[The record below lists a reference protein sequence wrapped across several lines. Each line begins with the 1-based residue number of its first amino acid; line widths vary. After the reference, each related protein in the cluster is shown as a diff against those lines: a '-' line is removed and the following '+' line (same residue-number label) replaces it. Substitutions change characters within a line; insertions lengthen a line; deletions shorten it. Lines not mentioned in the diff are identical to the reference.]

1 MKAWVLHKPGDIRF
15 EEVEKPRPS
24 AGEVLVKVEAAG
36 ICGSDIPRTFDTGA
50 HKMPLIIG
58 HEFSGRVVEYDDIDL
73 IDRSSIVG
81 EGVPAVDIS
90 AGGDKEWIG
99 KRVGIFPLIP
109 CKKCGPCLSGHYEM
123 CRSYSYL
130 GSRRDGAFAEYV
142 SVPIWNLIELPDA
155 VSFEEAAMLEP
166 MSVAVHAMRI
176 GLGEITKGQNSS
188 IATDQLFMLEKSKS
202 IAVCGLGTIGLL
214 LIQFLLDAGYT
225 NIYVVGNKD
234 LQKSLVVKI
243 GVGPERF
250 CDIRMENVLE
260 WLADKTGGVDLFFE
274 CVGRNESISYAID
287 SAVPGG
293 RVVLVGNPY
302 GDITFSR
309 NTYWKILRNQLTILG
324 TWNSSFTGQDL
335 ESTQKNLPGITQDD
349 WHYVIERLCTKRIDP
364 AVLITHRYP
373 LDQLDTGLH
382 VMKDKKEEYCKV
394 MISCQQEKQ

>member
-1 MKAWVLHKPGDIRF
+1 MKAWVLHKLGDIRF
-15 EEVEKPRPS
+15 EEVERPQPS
-24 AGEVLVKVEAAG
+24 EGEVLVKVEAAG

-58 HEFSGRVVEYDDIDL
+58 HEFSGRVVEYDDIDTPDGMHFSFDKSL
-73 IDRSSIVG
+73 
-81 EGVPAVDIS
+81 GVEDS
-90 AGGDKEWIG
+90 KQKSDNRLQCGNEWIG
-99 KRVGIFPLIP
+99 RRVGIFPLIP
-109 CKKCGPCLSGHYEM
+109 CKKCGPCLGGHYEM

-142 SVPIWNLIELPDA
+142 SVPVWNLIELPES

-176 GLGEITKGQNSS
+176 GIGTEQVSKTAS
-188 IATDQLFMLEKSKS
+188 IV
-202 IAVCGLGTIGLL
+202 VCGLGTIGLL
-214 LIQFLLDAGYT
+214 LVQFLLDAGYK

-234 LQKSLVVKI
+234 LQKSLSSKI
-243 GVGPERF
+243 GVSSDRF
-250 CDIRMENVLE
+250 CDSRTEDVTK

-287 SAVPGG
+287 SAAPGG

-309 NTYWKILRNQLTILG
+309 NTYWKILRNQLTVLG
-324 TWNSSFTGQDL
+324 TWNSSFAGQDSECSQNSL
-335 ESTQKNLPGITQDD
+335 TDSQDLVTDSTQDD
-349 WHYVIERLCTKRIDP
+349 WHYVLERLSAKRINP
-364 AVLITHRYP
+364 TLLITHRYS
-373 LDQLDTGLH
+373 LEQLDAGLH

-394 MISCQQEKQ
+394 MINCRQEK